1 MALQQFLSAIRKV
14 RNMFFGRM
22 LQSSDTGRR
31 VDTASL
37 LDVATQTVGVWL
49 APDLV
54 KDYDEADFDFLPPD
68 KRAEL
73 SRAVSEFRQLTQTVQ
88 NRPPSADQIGRGYDL
103 FVQINNIPAPYFEEP
118 DIEQVAEATRSVRW
132 PSYVQGAQFRFGSDS
147 SGDPAVWIWLVL
159 NDDVEIESSSVQ
171 ADCAGEGGIPER
183 DPTGWYRSVAVYPGA
198 DPFRSGR
205 ASGSDAHEPAPRV
218 A

>member
-73 SRAVSEFRQLTQTVQ
+73 SRAVSEFRLLTQTVQ

-103 FVQINNIPAPYFEEP
+103 FVEINNIPAPVLSRNPTSSKSPKRHGRY
-118 DIEQVAEATRSVRW
+118 RW
-132 PSYVQGAQFRFGSDS
+132 PSYVQGRGFAL
-147 SGDPAVWIWLVL
+147 A
-159 NDDVEIESSSVQ
+159 
-171 ADCAGEGGIPER
+171 AIP
-183 DPTGWYRSVAVYPGA
+183 VATRP
-198 DPFRSGR
+198 
-205 ASGSDAHEPAPRV
+205 SGSGWC
-218 A
+218 